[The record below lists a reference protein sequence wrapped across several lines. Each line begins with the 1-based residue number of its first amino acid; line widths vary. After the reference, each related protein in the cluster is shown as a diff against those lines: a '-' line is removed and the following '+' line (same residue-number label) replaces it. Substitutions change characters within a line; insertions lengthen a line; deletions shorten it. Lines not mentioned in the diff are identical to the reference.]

1 MGTVHHL
8 SIDDGPRLRDWRD
21 DPTDAL
27 ELPGWEEFTSAR
39 DRFFANL
46 RAASEHYRNGQA
58 AGGANGGGNAD

>member
-8 SIDDGPRLRDWRD
+8 SIDDGPRLGDWNY
-21 DPTDAL
+21 DPRSDL

-46 RAASEHYRNGQA
+46 RAAADMYRE
-58 AGGANGGGNAD
+58 GAPADREDADGNAG